1 MLCLAGLRSYTD
13 GPVAALQASI
23 AIDAPAGH
31 APSTPLS
38 SVELRLRAP
47 LGWEIA
53 SAVVDGAAAKFDAKL
68 ESVTVPVK
76 PDGVTVTALVGFFD
90 RHSAGSEPE

>member
-1 MLCLAGLRSYTD
+1 MMLCLAGLRSYTD
-13 GPVAALQASI
+13 VTAPSLQASI

-76 PDGVTVTALVGFFD
+76 PDGVTVTALVSW
-90 RHSAGSEPE
+90 HSAGSEPE

>member
-1 MLCLAGLRSYTD
+1 MMLCLAGLCSYTD
-13 GPVAALQASI
+13 VSAPSLQASI

-76 PDGVTVTALVGFFD
+76 PDGVTVTALVSI

>member
-1 MLCLAGLRSYTD
+1 MMLCLVGLCSYTD
-13 GPVAALQASI
+13 VTAPSLQASI

-53 SAVVDGAAAKFDAKL
+53 SAVVDGAAAQFDAKL
-68 ESVTVPVK
+68 ESVVVPVK
-76 PDGVTVTALVGFFD
+76 PDGVTVTALVSY